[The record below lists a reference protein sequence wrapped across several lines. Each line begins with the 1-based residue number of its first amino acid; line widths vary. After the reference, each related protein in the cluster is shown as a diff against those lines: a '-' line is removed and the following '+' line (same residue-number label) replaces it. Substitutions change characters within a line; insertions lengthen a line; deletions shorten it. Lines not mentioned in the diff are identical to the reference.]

1 MLEPEGEANVKRLLL
16 IRKIKAV
23 ISIILLIF
31 LLIFIGERIYNSKD
45 IFQTTAKDAS
55 YYGII
60 EAKFTN
66 KEKLNDFNYLYNLLE
81 ENYPFFKVNQRL
93 HHTDW
98 LGNKS
103 KYERIIKNAEYDSEF
118 LVAMN
123 NILSE
128 LNDENTYILTGDIY
142 NRYYKHYYPERL
154 EILHYEKSLI
164 RYNFDGSLKIDPNNN
179 FIFHNGPVLNT
190 KVLIDNEVAYM
201 KIKAMSYYHMDEDY
215 NKIKSFLK
223 QVENYDKLI
232 IDIRGNK
239 GGDDDYWK
247 NIVGLL
253 IDDVSTA
260 QYYSFFKQT
269 SKSTNDPFKVPNI
282 TTIKNIDEKVL
293 EQLPEEI
300 MTDFNF
306 YKTNLVEIN
315 PKGDI
320 NFKGKVYLLVDEEVV
335 SASEKFAA
343 FAKDTGFATLV
354 GDKTGGGMAFA
365 DIPIANVPVGGYI
378 ISYSRELVLNSDY
391 TINMETKTIP
401 HILVD
406 DTIPNDDLTKD
417 KCIQAVI
424 NDEK

>member
-45 IFQTTAKDAS
+45 IFQTTAEDAS

-93 HHTDW
+93 YNTDW

-103 KYERIIKNAEYDSEF
+103 KYERIIKNAEYDAEF
-118 LVAMN
+118 LVAFN

-142 NRYYKHYYPERL
+142 NRFYKHYYPERL

-260 QYYSFFKQT
+260 QYYSFFIQT

>member
-1 MLEPEGEANVKRLLL
+1 MKRLLF

-23 ISIILLIF
+23 ISVILLII
-31 LLIFIGERIYNSKD
+31 LLIFIGERIYNSKE
-45 IFQTTAKDAS
+45 IFQTTAEDAS

-60 EAKFTN
+60 EAKFNN

-93 HHTDW
+93 HNTDW
-98 LGNKS
+98 LSNKN
-103 KYERIIKNAEYDSEF
+103 KYERIIKNAEYDAEF

-128 LNDENTYILTGDIY
+128 LNDDNTYILSGDMY

-164 RYNFDGSLKIDPNNN
+164 RYNFDGSLDIDPNNN
-179 FIFHNGPVLNT
+179 FIFHNGPVLDT
-190 KVLIDNEVAYM
+190 KVLIDSELAYM
-201 KIKAMSYYHMDEDY
+201 KIKAMSHYHIDQDY
-215 NKIKSFLK
+215 DKIKSFLK
-223 QVENYDKLI
+223 DVEDYDKLI
-232 IDIRGNK
+232 IDIRGNS
-239 GGDDDYWK
+239 GGSDDYWK
-247 NIVGLL
+247 NIVELL
-253 IDDVSTA
+253 IDDVYSA
-260 QYYSFFKQT
+260 EYYSFFKQT
-269 SKSTNDPFKVPNI
+269 SKSTNDPFKVPSL
-282 TTIKNIDEKVL
+282 TTIKDLDEKVL

-300 MTDFNF
+300 KTDFNF
-306 YKTNLVEIN
+306 YKTNLVQIDPE
-315 PKGDI
+315 GDI

-335 SASEKFAA
+335 SSSEKFAA

-354 GDKTGGGMAFA
+354 GDTTGGGMAFA

-401 HILVD
+401 HILID
-406 DTIPNDDLTKD
+406 DHIPNNDFTKD

-424 NDEK
+424 NDKK